1 MDLFKNS
8 NVNFLKHRRFFI
20 ALSLALNLMA
30 LVLVFVKKDLNIG
43 IDFAG
48 GTQFTLRFK
57 DEPPLDDLRSVI
69 AGSGIDAGQIQR
81 FGLPEERSVLLRTPL
96 IEGTEEGSIK
106 AVSEALDKRYN
117 TDRGDRVDLNAAG
130 VEKLSE
136 AIGVPVPISADA
148 GVGHP
153 AVEIIHAR
161 RTAGIFTSWDQIAGV
176 TGVTPEIRQKLQS
189 SAYLGNYSMLG
200 VGYVGPQVG
209 QELRQKGIW
218 TVVGSL
224 VAMLLYIWIRFE
236 LRYGIG
242 AVVASLHD
250 VLVTLLFFTL
260 AGYEFNLTT
269 IAAFLTLIG
278 YSVNDTVVVFDR
290 VRENVRKDR
299 KGSLLELMNLSL
311 NQTLSR
317 TILTGGTTL
326 LASAALWLWGGDSL
340 RGFAFVIVVG
350 VLVGTYSSI
359 YIASPFALIWER
371 WFGDA
376 AKAARQAAAAG
387 PKKAS

>member
-1 MDLFKNS
+1 MDLFKNAKID
-8 NVNFLKHRRFFI
+8 FLKHRRLFI
-20 ALSLALNLMA
+20 AVSLALNLLA
-30 LVLVFVKKDLNIG
+30 LVLVFVKKDLNVG

-57 DEPPLDDLRSVI
+57 EQPSVDELRTVI
-69 AGSGIDAGQIQR
+69 AGEGIDASQIQR
-81 FGLPEERSVLLRTPL
+81 FGTVEERSVLMRTPL

-106 AVSEALDKRYN
+106 AVSAALDKRYN
-117 TDRGDRVDLNAAG
+117 QDRGARVDLNAVG
-130 VEKLSE
+130 VDKLSE
-136 AIGVPVPISADA
+136 AIGVPVPVSVEA

-161 RTAGIFTSWDQIAGV
+161 RAAGIFTSWEQIGAV
-176 TGVTPEIRQKLQS
+176 TGVTPEILQALKS
-189 SAYLGNYSMLG
+189 TAYLGNYSLLG

-209 QELRQKGIW
+209 QELRQKGVW

-224 VAMLLYIWIRFE
+224 VAMLLYIWARFE

-326 LASAALWLWGGDSL
+326 LASAALWLWGGDTL
-340 RGFAFVIVVG
+340 QGFAFVIVVG

-359 YIASPFALIWER
+359 FIACPFALLWER
-371 WFGDA
+371 WFGDS
-376 AKAARQAAAAG
+376 AKVARAQAAAA
-387 PKKAS
+387 K